1 MSLTP
6 RSPNLRAPVAPVP
19 KFGQRQPIA
28 APPAASV
35 SKGKSAPK
43 RSVQIIPVPKKAK
56 GITLVGQAFRGVPSV
71 GSTFTVQAQT
81 QEADTVSQVRNG
93 YPHDTLAKFSEL
105 LSVSEEQAIVLL
117 KLVRSTIKRHQS
129 EGRPFSAE
137 ISDRLYRAH
146 RLVEISSETIGD
158 RAAAIRWIQRSHPAL
173 GGVTALSLVDTTAGY
188 ERVRDELERIANG
201 VTA

>member
-6 RSPNLRAPVAPVP
+6 RSVP
-19 KFGQRQPIA
+19 AA
-28 APPAASV
+28 APHKFAPRKRVVARTTALVLEEKTALAQKAQAVPA
-35 SKGKSAPK
+35 
-43 RSVQIIPVPKKAK
+43 RKKK
-56 GITLVGQAFRGVPSV
+56 GIVLVGQAFGAGQSVV
-71 GSTFTVQAQT
+71 GSTITAKAASRV
-81 QEADTVSQVRNG
+81 ADTVSQVRNG
-93 YPHDTLAKFSEL
+93 YPNNTLAKFAEL

-146 RLVEISSETIGD
+146 RLFEISSETIGD
-158 RAAAIRWIQRSHPAL
+158 RAAAIRWIQRSHAAL

-201 VTA
+201 VAA

>member
-6 RSPNLRAPVAPVP
+6 RSVPAAAPHPFAPRKRVADPTTALVLKGKPALAHKAQPVP
-19 KFGQRQPIA
+19 ARIKN
-28 APPAASV
+28 
-35 SKGKSAPK
+35 
-43 RSVQIIPVPKKAK
+43 K
-56 GITLVGQAFRGVPSV
+56 GIVLVGQSFDRGRSVV
-71 GSTFTVQAQT
+71 GSTITSQPESRAL
-81 QEADTVSQVRNG
+81 DSVSQVRNG
-93 YPHDTLAKFSEL
+93 YPHNTLAKFAEL

-146 RLVEISSETIGD
+146 RLVEISSEMIGD

-201 VTA
+201 VVA

>member
-6 RSPNLRAPVAPVP
+6 RSVP
-19 KFGQRQPIA
+19 AA
-28 APPAASV
+28 APDPFAPRKRAAAPTTALVLKEKPALAH
-35 SKGKSAPK
+35 KA
-43 RSVQIIPVPKKAK
+43 QAVPARTKNK
-56 GITLVGQAFRGVPSV
+56 GIVLVGQSFYPHSSVV
-71 GSTFTVQAQT
+71 GSTITSQPESREVDA
-81 QEADTVSQVRNG
+81 VSQVRNG
-93 YPHDTLAKFSEL
+93 YPHNTLAKFAEL

-146 RLVEISSETIGD
+146 RLVEISSEMIGD
-158 RAAAIRWIQRSHPAL
+158 RVAAIRWIQRAHAAL

-201 VTA
+201 VVA